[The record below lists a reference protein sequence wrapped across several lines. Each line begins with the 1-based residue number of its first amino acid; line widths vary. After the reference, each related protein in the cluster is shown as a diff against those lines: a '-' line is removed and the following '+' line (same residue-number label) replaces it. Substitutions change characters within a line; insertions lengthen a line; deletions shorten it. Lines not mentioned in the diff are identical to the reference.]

1 MKCIYEL
8 SLISTTQQWMVEL
21 RKTTREYTYIYVM
34 NCTIISY
41 NEINQKQMEIDN
53 NHKELLKYEIKYK
66 QLYGDNDMLKQ
77 LTAVEQC
84 AEIESILRQ
93 SLIKIEERK
102 V

>member
-1 MKCIYEL
+1 MKEHNKILQDKYAVL
-8 SLISTTQQWMVEL
+8 SNEKTQLLSQ
-21 RKTTREYTYIYVM
+21 
-34 NCTIISY
+34 IIDEQQKHKIFE
-41 NEINQKQMEIDN
+41 NEINQKQMEINN

-102 V
+102 VWK

>member
-1 MKCIYEL
+1 LKEHNKILQDKYTVL
-8 SLISTTQQWMVEL
+8 SNEKTHLLSQIIDEQQKHKLFENV
-21 RKTTREYTYIYVM
+21 
-34 NCTIISY
+34 
-41 NEINQKQMEIDN
+41 INQKQMEINN

-77 LTAVEQC
+77 LTTIEQC